1 MATSK
6 NNKQGK
12 GAGNVDWRDPVRT
25 GVAMGGA
32 NNDKEKSDVSII
44 IVICLAIM
52 ALTFVFAIPLLGMA
66 YVDMNNATVAAAE
79 EFKRMRE
86 VRRKYVLEL
95 RKLYESDDQPAT
107 PVTPEE

>member
-1 MATSK
+1 
-6 NNKQGK
+6 
-12 GAGNVDWRDPVRT
+12 
-25 GVAMGGA
+25 
-32 NNDKEKSDVSII
+32 
-44 IVICLAIM
+44 M

-79 EFKRMRE
+79 ELKKMRE

-95 RKLYESDDQPAT
+95 RKLYEPDDQPAT

>member
-1 MATSK
+1 
-6 NNKQGK
+6 
-12 GAGNVDWRDPVRT
+12 
-25 GVAMGGA
+25 
-32 NNDKEKSDVSII
+32 
-44 IVICLAIM
+44 M

-107 PVTPEE
+107 PATPEE